1 MDNWSTMESYLI
13 QIGADI
19 DQNSFNSAK
28 SALSELKAHLMKLKG
43 SAAPLALAAAIGAI
57 GKAAYDTIKG
67 VAQADME
74 YKKLAAS
81 MWTTKETA
89 KALSVAMKTMGV
101 SQDDIAWVP
110 ELRQQFFRLRAEMQR
125 FATPADADAQLRYIR
140 EIGYDVQALF
150 VRLKMLKEWV
160 AYYLIQYLEP
170 YIKDF
175 KTFINWLL
183 EKVGTD
189 MPGLARKV
197 ARAMSMVLSP
207 AIQTVRA
214 FGMVL
219 GKVYDFIAS
228 LPDNVK
234 KWGAV
239 FAAVG
244 AVILAGPFGRMLMA
258 LSAAMLLIEDFM
270 FYLNGWNSSKTL
282 APVWEALIKFS
293 EGTGAEW
300 MTNFKNVLGEIAKI
314 LDDIFKGLDLGKRL
328 EDLKPHAK
336 FLLDSMKDFVSAFG
350 KLISD
355 HEKGKGKVKG
365 FWFDLGDAI
374 GKAITQLGKL
384 GTLLGFV
391 VKLVSAVM
399 RKDWKGAESLAKS
412 AAIFGVG
419 AIAEGLSGQLD
430 LLGFGNFHGAGAS
443 MEEAKKYFTAN
454 KGVPLD
460 TLTPE
465 SQVGF
470 AALMKD
476 IHESTGG
483 KKTYLTATTN
493 GRHAV
498 GSDHYN
504 GTAVDIVNEA
514 FENEAFRL
522 AYIKKLEAQGY
533 YVWDE
538 YDRRKWTKNTTGPH
552 LHVRVNGYRPPKPK
566 NEKRPTGNKPND
578 KKPAINETT
587 TGKIVEGWVNNIKL
601 PKFGNSAG
609 FVAGSN
615 EMAEAPF
622 RNSYGFDFLHGRS
635 LNPAMAGG
643 VGGGFGGGISLGA
656 PTVNINVNST
666 NASAEEIGKAAKSGV
681 EQGMQPSMYVF
692 QRLARG
698 AIK

>member
-150 VRLKMLKEWV
+150 VRLKMLKEWI

-175 KTFINWLL
+175 KAFINWLL

-197 ARAMSMVLSP
+197 ASAMSTVLSP
-207 AIQTVRA
+207 ALATLKA
-214 FGMVL
+214 LGMVI

-244 AVILAGPFGRMLMA
+244 AVIMAGPFGHMLMA
-258 LSAAMLLIEDFM
+258 LSAAMLLIEDFIGYM
-270 FYLNGWNSSKTL
+270 NGWDSSATL
-282 APVWEALIKFS
+282 APVWEALLNFS
-293 EGTGAEW
+293 KGTGSEW
-300 MTNFKNVLGEIAKI
+300 LTSFKNVLSEIAKI
-314 LDDIFKGLDLGKRL
+314 LDDIFTGLDLNGL
-328 EDLKPHAK
+328 LKTAGENANKLWTGMSNLAK
-336 FLLDSMKDFVSAFG
+336 SLK
-350 KLISD
+350 KLFD
-355 HEKGKGKVKG
+355 DMDKGKPKVKS
-365 FWFDLGDAI
+365 FWENF
-374 GKAITQLGKL
+374 GKAIKEDIKI
-384 GTLLGFV
+384 LLR
-391 VKLVSAVM
+391 L
-399 RKDWKGAESLAKS
+399 
-412 AAIFGVG
+412 VG
-419 AIAEGLSGQLD
+419 AIGDMMDSLSSYIDGDTELGKKKMRRAFGY
-430 LLGFGNFHGAGAS
+430 LLGNEEVADFNGVGTS
-443 MEEAKKYFTAN
+443 MDESKKYFSAN
-454 KGVPLD
+454 EGVPLD
-460 TLTPE
+460 TLAPE
-465 SQVGF
+465 ARAGF

-476 IHESTGG
+476 IHTSTGG
-483 KKTYLTATTN
+483 QQTWLTATTN
-493 GRHAV
+493 GRHAI

-504 GTAVDIVNEA
+504 GTAIDIVNDA
-514 FENEAFRL
+514 FKDEEFRK
-522 AYIKKLEAQGY
+522 AYIRKIEALGY
-533 YVWDE
+533 SVYDE
-538 YDRRKWTKNTTGPH
+538 YDRKNWTSNTTGEH
-552 LHVRVNGYRPPKPK
+552 LHVKLSGYKEPEIKK
-566 NEKRPTGNKPND
+566 SAYDAYQEKK
-578 KKPAINETT
+578 KKPPVNETAT
-587 TGKIVEGWVNNIKL
+587 SSIAQKMLSGIGLE
-601 PKFGNSAG
+601 SG
-609 FVAGSN
+609 FMAGSN

-666 NASAEEIGKAAKSGV
+666 NASAEEIRKAAKSGV
-681 EQGMQPSMYVF
+681 EQGMHPSAYVF
-692 QRLARG
+692 QRLMRG

>member
-110 ELRQQFFRLRAEMQR
+110 ELRQQFFRLRAEMQK

-150 VRLKMLKEWV
+150 VRLKMLKEWI

-170 YIKDF
+170 YIKEF
-175 KTFINWLL
+175 KAFINWLL

-197 ARAMSMVLSP
+197 ARAMSTVLSP
-207 AIQTVRA
+207 ALATLKA
-214 FGMVL
+214 LGMVI

-244 AVILAGPFGRMLMA
+244 AVIMAGPFGRMLMA

-282 APVWEALIKFS
+282 APVWEALINFS
-293 EGTGAEW
+293 NGTGSEW
-300 MTNFKNVLGEIAKI
+300 LTSFKNVLSEIAKI
-314 LDDIFKGLDLGKRL
+314 LDDIFTGLDLNGLLKTAGENANKLWTGVSNLAKSLKKMFDDMDKGKP
-328 EDLKPHAK
+328 KV
-336 FLLDSMKDFVSAFG
+336 KDFWTVF
-350 KLISD
+350 
-355 HEKGKGKVKG
+355 
-365 FWFDLGDAI
+365 
-374 GKAITQLGKL
+374 GKAIGDVLRFMFRLIGSLGDVMDAVSSYLDGDRKAGL
-384 GTLLGFV
+384 NKMRRAWGTLTGEGTASQF
-391 VKLVSAVM
+391 
-399 RKDWKGAESLAKS
+399 E
-412 AAIFGVG
+412 GVG
-419 AIAEGLSGQLD
+419 KDAIERSQAMVANPTSD
-430 LLGFGNFHGAGAS
+430 LLGNPNGCT
-443 MEEAKKYFTAN
+443 YFVQN
-454 KGVPLD
+454 
-460 TLTPE
+460 
-465 SQVGF
+465 
-470 AALMKD
+470 
-476 IHESTGG
+476 
-483 KKTYLTATTN
+483 
-493 GRHAV
+493 AV
-498 GSDHYN
+498 GSNDEFISSMKGDLYVPHWVSKAREQGRYN
-504 GTAVDIVNEA
+504 PGTEGMKAGDIVVVSYGKPGG
-514 FENEAFRL
+514 FGDHVVV
-522 AYIKKLEAQGY
+522 YDGKGGY
-533 YVWDE
+533 YGNSTSKERPVHGDLQKDFGDAVAGYIRPGKNK
-538 YDRRKWTKNTTGPH
+538 YDVD
-552 LHVRVNGYRPPKPK
+552 LSIKPK
-566 NEKRPTGNKPND
+566 EKPKVNSD
-578 KKPAINETT
+578 V
-587 TGKIVEGWVNNIKL
+587 TGKI
-601 PKFGNSAG
+601 AG
-609 FVAGSN
+609 KMLSGIVLESGFMAGSN

-622 RNSYGFDFLHGRS
+622 RNSYGFDFLHGRPLS
-635 LNPAMAGG
+635 PAAVGG
-643 VGGGFGGGISLGA
+643 GIGGGFGGGISLGA

-681 EQGMQPSMYVF
+681 EQGMQPSAYVF
-692 QRLARG
+692 QRLMRG

>member
-19 DQNSFNSAK
+19 DQNSFNAAK

-150 VRLKMLKEWV
+150 VRLKMLKAWI

-175 KTFINWLL
+175 KAFINWLL
-183 EKVGTD
+183 EKVGMD

-197 ARAMSMVLSP
+197 ARAMSTVLSP
-207 AIQTVRA
+207 ALATLKA
-214 FGMVL
+214 LGMVI

-244 AVILAGPFGRMLMA
+244 AVILAGPFGHMLMA

-293 EGTGAEW
+293 EGTGSEW
-300 MTNFKNVLGEIAKI
+300 LTSFKNVLSEIAKI
-314 LDDIFKGLDLGKRL
+314 LDDIFTGLDLNGLLKTAGENAEKLWTGVSNLAKSLKKMFDDMDKGKP
-328 EDLKPHAK
+328 KV
-336 FLLDSMKDFVSAFG
+336 KDFWTVF
-350 KLISD
+350 
-355 HEKGKGKVKG
+355 
-365 FWFDLGDAI
+365 
-374 GKAITQLGKL
+374 GKAIGEVLRFMFRLIGSLGDVMDAVSSYLDGDRKAGL
-384 GTLLGFV
+384 NKMRRAWGTLTGEGTASQF
-391 VKLVSAVM
+391 
-399 RKDWKGAESLAKS
+399 E
-412 AAIFGVG
+412 GVG
-419 AIAEGLSGQLD
+419 KDAIERSQAMVANPTSD
-430 LLGFGNFHGAGAS
+430 LLGKPNGCT
-443 MEEAKKYFTAN
+443 YFVQN
-454 KGVPLD
+454 
-460 TLTPE
+460 
-465 SQVGF
+465 
-470 AALMKD
+470 
-476 IHESTGG
+476 
-483 KKTYLTATTN
+483 
-493 GRHAV
+493 AV
-498 GSDHYN
+498 GSNDEFISSLKGDLYVPHWVSKAREQGRYN
-504 GTAVDIVNEA
+504 PGTEGMKAGDIVVVSYGKPGG
-514 FENEAFRL
+514 FGDHVVV
-522 AYIKKLEAQGY
+522 YDGKGGY
-533 YVWDE
+533 YGNSTSEERPVHGDLQKDFGDAVAGYIRPGKNK
-538 YDRRKWTKNTTGPH
+538 YDVDLSIKPKENPN
-552 LHVRVNGYRPPKPK
+552 VNGDVTSKI
-566 NEKRPTGNKPND
+566 
-578 KKPAINETT
+578 A
-587 TGKIVEGWVNNIKL
+587 GKMLSGIGLE
-601 PKFGNSAG
+601 SG
-609 FVAGSN
+609 FMAGSN

-622 RNSYGFDFLHGRS
+622 WNSYGFDFLHGRS

-666 NASAEEIGKAAKSGV
+666 NASAEEIGRAAKSGV
-681 EQGMQPSMYVF
+681 EQGMQPSAYVF
-692 QRLARG
+692 QRFMRG

>member
-150 VRLKMLKEWV
+150 VRLKMLKEWI

-170 YIKDF
+170 YIKEF
-175 KTFINWLL
+175 KAFINWLL

-293 EGTGAEW
+293 EGTGSEW
-300 MTNFKNVLGEIAKI
+300 LTSFKNVLSEIAKI
-314 LDDIFKGLDLGKRL
+314 LDDIFTGLDLNGLLKTAGENAEKLWTGVSNLAKSLKKMFDDMDKGKP
-328 EDLKPHAK
+328 KV
-336 FLLDSMKDFVSAFG
+336 KDFWTVF
-350 KLISD
+350 
-355 HEKGKGKVKG
+355 
-365 FWFDLGDAI
+365 
-374 GKAITQLGKL
+374 GKAIGEVLRFMFRLIGSLGDVMDAVSSYLDGDRKAGL
-384 GTLLGFV
+384 NKMRRAWGTLTGEGTASQF
-391 VKLVSAVM
+391 
-399 RKDWKGAESLAKS
+399 E
-412 AAIFGVG
+412 GVG
-419 AIAEGLSGQLD
+419 NDAIERSQAMVANPTSD
-430 LLGFGNFHGAGAS
+430 LLGNPNGCT
-443 MEEAKKYFTAN
+443 YFVQN
-454 KGVPLD
+454 
-460 TLTPE
+460 
-465 SQVGF
+465 
-470 AALMKD
+470 
-476 IHESTGG
+476 
-483 KKTYLTATTN
+483 
-493 GRHAV
+493 AV
-498 GSDHYN
+498 GSNDEFISSMKGDLYVPHWVSKAREQGRYN
-504 GTAVDIVNEA
+504 PGTEGMKAGDIVVVSYGKPGG
-514 FENEAFRL
+514 FGDHVVV
-522 AYIKKLEAQGY
+522 YDGKGGY
-533 YVWDE
+533 YGNSTSKERPVHGDLQKDFGDAVAGYIRPGKNK
-538 YDRRKWTKNTTGPH
+538 YDVDLSIKPKENPN
-552 LHVRVNGYRPPKPK
+552 VNGDVTSKI
-566 NEKRPTGNKPND
+566 
-578 KKPAINETT
+578 A
-587 TGKIVEGWVNNIKL
+587 GKMLSGIGLE
-601 PKFGNSAG
+601 SG
-609 FVAGSN
+609 FMAGSN

-666 NASAEEIGKAAKSGV
+666 NASAEEIGRAAKSGV
-681 EQGMQPSMYVF
+681 EQGMQPSAYVF
-692 QRLARG
+692 QRFMRG

>member
-110 ELRQQFFRLRAEMQR
+110 ELREQFFRLRGEMQK

-150 VRLKMLKEWV
+150 VRLKMLKEWI

-175 KTFINWLL
+175 KAFIQWLL

-197 ARAMSMVLSP
+197 ASAMSTVLSP
-207 AIQTVRA
+207 ALATLKA
-214 FGMVL
+214 LGMVI
-219 GKVYDFIAS
+219 GKVYDFIVS

-244 AVILAGPFGRMLMA
+244 AIIMAGPFGA
-258 LSAAMLLIEDFM
+258 LLAGLSVAMLLIEDFIGYM
-270 FYLNGWNSSKTL
+270 NGWDSSATL
-282 APVWEALIKFS
+282 APVWEALLNFS
-293 EGTGAEW
+293 KGTGSEW
-300 MTNFKNVLGEIAKI
+300 LTSFKNVLSEIAGI
-314 LDDIFKGLDLGKRL
+314 LDDIFKGLDLNGLLKTAGENANKLWTGMSNLAKSLEKLFDDMDKGKP
-328 EDLKPHAK
+328 KV
-336 FLLDSMKDFVSAFG
+336 KDFWTVF
-350 KLISD
+350 
-355 HEKGKGKVKG
+355 
-365 FWFDLGDAI
+365 
-374 GKAITQLGKL
+374 GKAIGEVLRFMFRLIGSLGDVMDAVSSYLDGDRKAGL
-384 GTLLGFV
+384 NKMRRAWGTLTGEGTASQF
-391 VKLVSAVM
+391 
-399 RKDWKGAESLAKS
+399 E
-412 AAIFGVG
+412 GVG
-419 AIAEGLSGQLD
+419 KDAIERSQAMVANPTSD
-430 LLGFGNFHGAGAS
+430 LLGKPNGCT
-443 MEEAKKYFTAN
+443 YFVQN
-454 KGVPLD
+454 
-460 TLTPE
+460 
-465 SQVGF
+465 
-470 AALMKD
+470 
-476 IHESTGG
+476 
-483 KKTYLTATTN
+483 
-493 GRHAV
+493 AV
-498 GSDHYN
+498 GSNDEFISSLKGDLYVPHWVSKAREQGRYN
-504 GTAVDIVNEA
+504 PGTEGMKAGDIVVVSYGKPGG
-514 FENEAFRL
+514 FGDHVVV
-522 AYIKKLEAQGY
+522 YDGKGGY
-533 YVWDE
+533 YGNSTSEERPVHGDLQKDFGDAVAGYIRPGKNK
-538 YDRRKWTKNTTGPH
+538 YDVDLSIKPKEEPK
-552 LHVRVNGYRPPKPK
+552 VNG
-566 NEKRPTGNKPND
+566 D
-578 KKPAINETT
+578 V
-587 TGKIVEGWVNNIKL
+587 TGKI
-601 PKFGNSAG
+601 AG
-609 FVAGSN
+609 KMLSGIGLESGFMAGSN

-666 NASAEEIGKAAKSGV
+666 NASAEEIGRAAKSGV
-681 EQGMQPSMYVF
+681 EQGMQPSAYVF
-692 QRLARG
+692 QRLMRG